1 MHCTPTFFYF
11 SNQNF
16 EDMDKPLIV
25 HGVEYPKKFLI
36 EVCDNGDVYLNGK
49 QITPITLA
57 HLGQGIA
64 MLSEGDRP
72 KKQIHVVEKRKT
84 NVIDFDKTFDLKP
97 DYIWDRT
104 SGIYVIG
111 ENPVYVGRSGVIKD
125 RLRSHVVAALN
136 NAHSNTALQDYIIS
150 TIKSG
155 MKVKVEW
162 FGGLNPDNHDEGM
175 IMYDMINERG
185 LKLMNVDLTN
195 LNYYSSKLK
204 RSAK

>member
-1 MHCTPTFFYF
+1 MI
-11 SNQNF
+11 
-16 EDMDKPLIV
+16 KPLIV

-36 EVCDNGDVYLNGK
+36 EIGDNGDVYLDGK
-49 QITPITLA
+49 QIAPVTLA
-57 HLGQGIA
+57 YIAQGIV

-72 KKQIHVVEKRKT
+72 KKQIQVVEKKKV
-84 NVIDFDKTFDLKP
+84 NPIDFDKTFDVKP
-97 DYIWDRT
+97 DFIWDRT

-136 NAHSNTALQDYIIS
+136 NAHPNSALREYIVS

-155 MKVKVEW
+155 LKVKVEW

-175 IMYDMINERG
+175 IMYDMVKERG
-185 LKLMNVDLTN
+185 LSLMNVDLTN

-204 RSAK
+204 RSSK

>member
-1 MHCTPTFFYF
+1 M
-11 SNQNF
+11 SN
-16 EDMDKPLIV
+16 PLIV

-36 EVCDNGDVYLNGK
+36 EVRDNGDVYLNGK

-72 KKQIHVVEKRKT
+72 KKQIHVVEKRKV
-84 NVIDFDKTFDLKP
+84 NPIDFGKTFDLDP
-97 DYIWDRT
+97 NWLSDRD

-111 ENPVYVGRSGVIKD
+111 ENPVYVGRSGVIRD
-125 RLRSHVVAALN
+125 RLKSHIVAALN
-136 NAHSNTALQDYIIS
+136 GSHPNKALHEYITS
-150 TIKSG
+150 TIQSG
-155 MKVKVEW
+155 LKVKVEW

-175 IMYDMINERG
+175 IMYDMVKERG
-185 LKLMNVDLTN
+185 LSLMNVDLTN

-204 RSAK
+204 RAAK

>member
-1 MHCTPTFFYF
+1 M
-11 SNQNF
+11 SN
-16 EDMDKPLIV
+16 PLIV
-25 HGVEYPKKFLI
+25 HGVEYPKSFLVEI
-36 EVCDNGDVYLNGK
+36 DDDGNVFLNGEK
-49 QITPITLA
+49 IAPITLA
-57 HLGQGIA
+57 YIAQGVV

-72 KKQIHVVEKRKT
+72 KKQIQVIEKRKV
-84 NVIDFDKTFDLKP
+84 NPIDFDETFSLNP
-97 DYIWDRT
+97 DYILDRT

-136 NAHSNTALQDYIIS
+136 NSHSNSALQEYIVS

-155 MKVKVEW
+155 LKVKVEW

-175 IMYDMINERG
+175 IMYDMVKERG
-185 LKLMNVDLTN
+185 LSLMNVDLTN